1 MANITRNFIKGKMN
15 KMVDE
20 RIVPNGEYI
29 DALNIR
35 MGSSEGSEIG
45 VIENTKGNIILT
57 NLRYDGTDLSL
68 DARCIG
74 AFDDGANETLYWFV
88 HDPDFGPSLTGKLD
102 LIVSYNTKT
111 SIIIYHVISVN
122 DGGGINT
129 TLNFNSKYLITG
141 VNKIEDL
148 LFFTDNY
155 NAPRRINVKTN
166 YPNPSSGVD
175 GFTDEAILVIKKPP
189 INSPQVIPLT
199 TSSED
204 NFLEDRFISF
214 AYRYRYSDNEYSA
227 TSQFSAP
234 TFLPGTFNYDI
245 STALNAGMLNTTN
258 QCEIIYNTGSHL
270 VKSIELLFKDMN
282 SSIIKVIE
290 ELDKDLLG
298 LSNDSIETYVF
309 TNSKIFTILPDSEIL
324 RLYDN
329 VPRLAQA
336 QTLMGNRLFYGNY
349 LEDYKLIDLNNA
361 PLKLEYITTLSS
373 EEIGLEELITLT
385 GGIIPYYIDVPS
397 YFVTNSSFTINLA
410 GVDLVSG
417 ALLSITIRFK
427 HADWTGATPP
437 VETTQQQIITFN
449 YRLQQDFSSVSALA
463 SDPDFID
470 KVGTALPSGNIEPVL
485 TSCNGATFT
494 DAFNCTIPNQ
504 LAGTPTLFKY
514 KSGILQVD
522 EPIRVAGAGTVILFT
537 LPAMVFVDD
546 QTGVN
551 ITHTSYEYYSI
562 LDVSAEYQEVGAPSS
577 LHSNRGYEVGI
588 IYMDDYGRSTTAL
601 VSPKNNL
608 YVPCS
613 ASELK
618 NTIDVTIPATQVA
631 PYWAK
636 RYKFCIK
643 PDKKDYDIIYTNF
656 FFRDPTSGADYFLL
670 EGQNSQKIEAGD
682 ELIVKRDTAGA
693 KDECAWVSVLEKEAK
708 QKNFLDPKPIDSQG
722 NEIDYIPAGTYMK
735 IRANNFSTE
744 VGDLAFITYN
754 TISKT
759 GDEYQQVNYPIDVE
773 DPALAGTY
781 IDYDIPAGTRIKIKI
796 KNKMPGGKSILFPDM
811 QLFKVNAAFTSSQ
824 NYNNFQEWFEGDN
837 IASALNNQ
845 AIKDDVEGFFYDSA
859 IPPTYPPTRTP
870 PFQPPPPGTPTNE
883 YTNSINSL
891 VYTFSGRKY
900 FVVQST
906 RGWGNAK
913 KVKVTLDVLIEV
925 LRADN
930 LIVFESDP
938 QDAEPDLW
946 YESSQSFGITATGD
960 HLGNTQD
967 QNISTSTPGIVKTA
981 FFNCYAFGNGVE
993 SYKINDSLVGKELVL
1008 GNRATTTD
1016 SEVYDEERRF
1026 SDLTYSGIYN
1036 PESNINKLN
1045 EFNLGLLNFK
1055 PLESSFGPVMKLFSR
1070 QTDILTLQEDK
1081 ISYVQS
1087 GKNLLSDA
1095 VGGGAIVSIPEVL
1108 GLQIARVEEYGISNN
1123 PESFAQFGSD
1133 KYFTDAKRGSVIQL
1147 RGGMTGSD
1155 ELNVISLNGMKNWF
1169 RDLFNVSF
1177 ETQKLG
1183 GFDPYMNEYILSSNT
1198 IALPADV
1205 DCINCGTTQTISI
1218 TSASP
1223 YSLCYNLGGLVGD
1236 VDIDYDVVAGDGS
1249 FNITSN
1255 YNGTNYSSGDVSTS
1269 GVLTFDKGSVSNN
1282 QAIISITAKD
1292 FVTINLTVRC
1302 PEENIM
1308 NIILVTLT
1316 NNSDAADVIHNEYR
1330 WVDGTFTS
1338 PLHSEQVY
1346 FASGTHPV
1354 ISSYSTITG
1363 AQGGGVIPSNSAN
1376 VTMISNKYSSDT
1388 FKFDILTDNFRY
1400 LRSNTLY
1407 QNNQADI
1414 NLLLAASTEATP
1426 ISGPTIIGTTQ
1437 YNANFAM
1444 PASGSNLYLI
1454 WDYTNS
1460 TELELCY
1467 GRDEFDACCVCAPAE
1482 ATTASLIFDG
1492 ISEQIEIP
1500 SDASLQF
1507 SGAFTISFW
1516 IYGTNFNYIRNK
1528 TIAEKSG
1535 EWSIKGNN
1543 SSQVY
1548 IGIYTD
1554 ASNYLQGRLTS
1565 ANPDSQWNNYIIS
1578 YDGAT
1583 SFDIFRNNDGLG
1595 GNLNTQ
1601 VGTFTGITP
1610 NATPLTIGDNTPC
1623 NLSYFSLW
1631 NRELTNAEKI
1641 ELYNSGALL
1650 DIASLSFAGDC
1661 ISWYRLD
1668 QTNDLTISNGVADE
1682 IGSNDGTALNMT
1694 AANIDSIN
1702 YPT

>member
-1 MANITRNFIKGKMN
+1 M
-15 KMVDE
+15 
-20 RIVPNGEYI
+20 
-29 DALNIR
+29 
-35 MGSSEGSEIG
+35 
-45 VIENTKGNIILT
+45 
-57 NLRYDGTDLSL
+57 
-68 DARCIG
+68 
-74 AFDDGANETLYWFV
+74 
-88 HDPDFGPSLTGKLD
+88 
-102 LIVSYNTKT
+102 
-111 SIIIYHVISVN
+111 
-122 DGGGINT
+122 
-129 TLNFNSKYLITG
+129 
-141 VNKIEDL
+141 
-148 LFFTDNY
+148 
-155 NAPRRINVKTN
+155 
-166 YPNPSSGVD
+166 
-175 GFTDEAILVIKKPP
+175 
-189 INSPQVIPLT
+189 
-199 TSSED
+199 
-204 NFLEDRFISF
+204 
-214 AYRYRYSDNEYSA
+214 
-227 TSQFSAP
+227 
-234 TFLPGTFNYDI
+234 
-245 STALNAGMLNTTN
+245 
-258 QCEIIYNTGSHL
+258 
-270 VKSIELLFKDMN
+270 
-282 SSIIKVIE
+282 
-290 ELDKDLLG
+290 
-298 LSNDSIETYVF
+298 
-309 TNSKIFTILPDSEIL
+309 
-324 RLYDN
+324 
-329 VPRLAQA
+329 
-336 QTLMGNRLFYGNY
+336 
-349 LEDYKLIDLNNA
+349 
-361 PLKLEYITTLSS
+361 
-373 EEIGLEELITLT
+373 
-385 GGIIPYYIDVPS
+385 
-397 YFVTNSSFTINLA
+397 
-410 GVDLVSG
+410 
-417 ALLSITIRFK
+417 
-427 HADWTGATPP
+427 
-437 VETTQQQIITFN
+437 
-449 YRLQQDFSSVSALA
+449 
-463 SDPDFID
+463 
-470 KVGTALPSGNIEPVL
+470 
-485 TSCNGATFT
+485 
-494 DAFNCTIPNQ
+494 
-504 LAGTPTLFKY
+504 
-514 KSGILQVD
+514 
-522 EPIRVAGAGTVILFT
+522 
-537 LPAMVFVDD
+537 
-546 QTGVN
+546 
-551 ITHTSYEYYSI
+551 
-562 LDVSAEYQEVGAPSS
+562 
-577 LHSNRGYEVGI
+577 
-588 IYMDDYGRSTTAL
+588 
-601 VSPKNNL
+601 
-608 YVPCS
+608 
-613 ASELK
+613 
-618 NTIDVTIPATQVA
+618 
-631 PYWAK
+631 
-636 RYKFCIK
+636 
-643 PDKKDYDIIYTNF
+643 
-656 FFRDPTSGADYFLL
+656 
-670 EGQNSQKIEAGD
+670 
-682 ELIVKRDTAGA
+682 
-693 KDECAWVSVLEKEAK
+693 
-708 QKNFLDPKPIDSQG
+708 
-722 NEIDYIPAGTYMK
+722 
-735 IRANNFSTE
+735 
-744 VGDLAFITYN
+744 
-754 TISKT
+754 
-759 GDEYQQVNYPIDVE
+759 
-773 DPALAGTY
+773 
-781 IDYDIPAGTRIKIKI
+781 
-796 KNKMPGGKSILFPDM
+796 
-811 QLFKVNAAFTSSQ
+811 
-824 NYNNFQEWFEGDN
+824 
-837 IASALNNQ
+837 
-845 AIKDDVEGFFYDSA
+845 
-859 IPPTYPPTRTP
+859 
-870 PFQPPPPGTPTNE
+870 
-883 YTNSINSL
+883 
-891 VYTFSGRKY
+891 
-900 FVVQST
+900 
-906 RGWGNAK
+906 
-913 KVKVTLDVLIEV
+913 
-925 LRADN
+925 
-930 LIVFESDP
+930 
-938 QDAEPDLW
+938 
-946 YESSQSFGITATGD
+946 
-960 HLGNTQD
+960 
-967 QNISTSTPGIVKTA
+967 
-981 FFNCYAFGNGVE
+981 
-993 SYKINDSLVGKELVL
+993 GKELVL

-1055 PLESSFGPVMKLFSR
+1055 PLESSFGPIMKLFSR

-1316 NNSDAADVIHNEYR
+1316 SNSDAADVIHNEYR

-1516 IYGTNFNYIRNK
+1516 IYGTNFNYMRNK
-1528 TIAEKSG
+1528 TIAEKPG
-1535 EWSIKGNN
+1535 EWFIRGNN
-1543 SSQVY
+1543 TTQLY
-1548 IGIYTD
+1548 IRIFTNGN
-1554 ASNYLQGRLTS
+1554 NYLQGRLAS

-1595 GNLNTQ
+1595 GNINTQ

-1610 NATPLTIGDNTPC
+1610 NANPLTIGGDTPC

-1682 IGSNDGTALNMT
+1682 IGSNEGTALNMT

>member
-166 YPNPSSGVD
+166 YPNPLSGVD

-298 LSNDSIETYVF
+298 LSHDSIETYVF

-349 LEDYKLIDLNNA
+349 LEDYKLIDLNNEA
-361 PLKLEYITTLSS
+361 LKLEYITTLSS

-437 VETTQQQIITFN
+437 VETTQEQIITFD

-470 KVGTALPSGNIEPVL
+470 KVGTALPSGNIKPVL
-485 TSCNGATFT
+485 TSCSGATFT

-504 LAGTPTLFKY
+504 LAGTPTLYKY

-522 EPIRVAGAGTVILFT
+522 EPIRMVGAGTVILFT

-551 ITHTSYEYYSI
+551 ITHTSYEYYEIISV
-562 LDVSAEYQEVGAPSS
+562 DAVYQEIGSPSS

-601 VSPKNNL
+601 VSPQNNL

-670 EGQNSQKIEAGD
+670 EGQNSQKIEEGD
-682 ELIVKRDTAGA
+682 ELIVKKDTQGA
-693 KDECAWVSVLEKEAK
+693 KDECTWVTVLEKEAK
-708 QKNFLDPKPIDSQG
+708 PRDFLDPKPIDGEG
-722 NEIDYIPAGTYMK
+722 NPINFVPAGTYMK

-744 VGDLAFITYN
+744 LAPNSFITDN
-754 TISKT
+754 TYSTSGAGARYI
-759 GDEYQQVNYPIDVE
+759 YYPIDIE
-773 DPALAGTY
+773 DPSIPNTY
-781 IDYDIPAGTRIKIKI
+781 IDYDIPVGTKIRIKIRNKRKETI
-796 KNKMPGGKSILFPDM
+796 QASKNFW
-811 QLFKVNAAFTSSQ
+811 KVDAIFTASQ
-824 NYNNFQEWFEGDN
+824 DYTNFQDWFEGDN
-837 IASALNNQ
+837 IAVALSAQSENDGTASTGPN
-845 AIKDDVEGFFYDSA
+845 YDPSG
-859 IPPTYPPTRTP
+859 TYPIAATPSAQVDSVIWNNGTRNN
-870 PFQPPPPGTPTNE
+870 FVVRSSYGVND
-883 YTNSINSL
+883 
-891 VYTFSGRKY
+891 GRK
-900 FVVQST
+900 
-906 RGWGNAK
+906 
-913 KVKVTLDVLIEV
+913 KVTLDVLIEV

-1055 PLESSFGPVMKLFSR
+1055 PLESSFGPIMKLFSR

-1507 SGAFTISFW
+1507 SGAFTISLW
-1516 IYGTNFNYIRNK
+1516 IYGTDLNYIRNK
-1528 TIAEKSG
+1528 RIAEKTG
-1535 EWSIKGNN
+1535 EWFIRGNN
-1543 SSQVY
+1543 TTQLY
-1548 IGIYTD
+1548 IRIFTNGN
-1554 ASNYLQGRLTS
+1554 NYLQGRLAS

-1595 GNLNTQ
+1595 GNINTQ

-1610 NATPLTIGDNTPC
+1610 NANPLTIGGDTPC